1 MLTVLIPTMNEVL
14 LLANKIEALFDYL
27 TTRFDTEPKS
37 RLHIGEAM
45 GCWLYYTAIAEEIP
59 VLEAAL
65 NTTTDNVLIE
75 LLNDGK
81 KLASHQKSILESF
94 MIKEGIP
101 LAETSEHK
109 PNSDP
114 NAVPLGVKATDSEI
128 ANLISAKVASNIV
141 MCSSNVSQSIR
152 SDIGLMW
159 IRFHSEKA
167 IYGIDVK
174 TKMRE
179 HGWIKVPPYYY
190 PPGAPSN

>member
-1 MLTVLIPTMNEVL
+1 MP
-14 LLANKIEALFDYL
+14 NKIEALFDYL
-27 TTRFDTEPKS
+27 RTRFDTESKS
-37 RLHIGEAM
+37 KLHIGEAM

-59 VLEAAL
+59 VLETAL

-75 LLNDGK
+75 LIKDGI
-81 KLASHQKSILESF
+81 KLGQHQKDTLETF
-94 MIKEGIP
+94 MIKEGVSLP
-101 LAETSEHK
+101 ETSMHK

-114 NAVPLGVKATDSEI
+114 DSIPLGVKATDFEI

-141 MCSSNVSQSIR
+141 MCSTNISQSIR

-167 IYGIDVK
+167 IYGMDVK

-190 PPGAPSN
+190 PPGVPTT

>member
-1 MLTVLIPTMNEVL
+1 LP
-14 LLANKIEALFDYL
+14 NKIEALFDYL
-27 TTRFDTEPKS
+27 ITRFDTEPRS

-45 GCWLYYTAIAEEIP
+45 GCWLYYTALAEEIP
-59 VLEAAL
+59 VLESAL

-75 LLNDGK
+75 LIKDGT
-81 KLASHQKSILESF
+81 KLCTHQIKILEDF
-94 MIKEGIP
+94 MIKEGIALP
-101 LAETSEHK
+101 DTSAHK

-114 NAVPLGVKATDSEI
+114 NSVPLGVKPTDLEI
-128 ANLISAKVASNIV
+128 ANLISAKVATNIV
-141 MCSSNVSQSIR
+141 MCSSNISQSIR

-167 IYGIDVK
+167 IYGMDVK

-190 PPGAPSN
+190 PPGAPNN

>member
-1 MLTVLIPTMNEVL
+1 MLTILITTTKEVL
-14 LLANKIEALFDYL
+14 LLPDKIEALFDYL
-27 TTRFDTEPKS
+27 ITRFDTEPRS

-45 GCWLYYTAIAEEIP
+45 GCWLYFTALAEEVPI
-59 VLEAAL
+59 LESAL

-75 LLNDGK
+75 LIKDGI
-81 KLASHQKSILESF
+81 KLGTHQKKILENF
-94 MIKEGIP
+94 MIKEGIA
-101 LAETSEHK
+101 LSDTSGHK

-114 NAVPLGVKATDSEI
+114 NSVPLGVKATDMEI
-128 ANLISAKVASNIV
+128 ANLISAKVATNII
-141 MCSSNVSQSIR
+141 MCSNNISQSIR

-167 IYGIDVK
+167 ILGMDVK

>member
-1 MLTVLIPTMNEVL
+1 MP
-14 LLANKIEALFDYL
+14 NKVEALFDYL
-27 TTRFDTEPKS
+27 ITRFDNEPKS
-37 RLHIGEAM
+37 KLHIGEAM

-59 VLEAAL
+59 VLESAL

-75 LLNDGK
+75 LIKDGI
-81 KLASHQKSILESF
+81 KLSIHQKKILEDF
-94 MIKEGIP
+94 MIKEGIALP
-101 LAETSEHK
+101 DTSGHK

-114 NAVPLGVKATDSEI
+114 NSVPLGVKATDTEI
-128 ANLISAKVASNIV
+128 ANLISAKVATNIV
-141 MCSSNVSQSIR
+141 MCSSNISQCIR

-167 IYGIDVK
+167 IYGMDVK